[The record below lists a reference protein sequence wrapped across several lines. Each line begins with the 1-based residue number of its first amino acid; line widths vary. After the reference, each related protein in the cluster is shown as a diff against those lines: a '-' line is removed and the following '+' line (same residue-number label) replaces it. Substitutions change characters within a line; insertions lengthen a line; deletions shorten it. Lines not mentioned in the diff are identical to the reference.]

1 MRPQQVR
8 FTEIS
13 LALTVAV
20 VLADSSI
27 VTLALPDVLGE
38 YGTTVFGVSW
48 VLTAFNL
55 ILAVTVLPAV
65 RIARS
70 RPRSGWAAGLG
81 LFAAASVACAAST
94 SVAALI
100 AGRVAQAAG
109 GALVV
114 ACAIEL
120 LARIRGSHESAAP
133 VWGAAGTI
141 GIAVG
146 PAIGGALTQLLE
158 WQSIFLLQVPLLLL
172 VPIATVIRPEP
183 PEPGPTG
190 PADIRPEVALALLSA
205 GLTGALFLLV
215 VLLTAGWGLTPLAAA
230 MTVSMI
236 PLAAL
241 AARRIAVRAGPP
253 ASAALAG
260 CIAVAGG
267 LAALGVLPAASWA
280 LTLQPQALIGIGL
293 ALALPV
299 LTIAAIGGRD
309 PDGGRAAATIAARHA
324 GIVVG
329 IVVIAPLLSSQLTTR
344 QQQATDAATAAILD
358 APLSVTT
365 KVSLAIAL
373 GDGIEAADGRVPDVG
388 AAFASA
394 PPAPG
399 EAAAYGQLEA
409 EIDEQV
415 ERAATSAFSWPFL
428 ATALMAALALI
439 PTLRLGTTTAD
450 ARWTIAPEPR

>member
-1 MRPQQVR
+1 MRSRQVR

-20 VLADSSI
+20 VLADSSV
-27 VTLALPDVLGE
+27 VTLALPSILGE

-55 ILAVTVLPAV
+55 VLALAVLPAV
-65 RIARS
+65 RVARS

-81 LFAAASVACAAST
+81 VFVAASIACAAST

-120 LARIRGSHESAAP
+120 LARVHGSHERAAP

-146 PAIGGALTQLLE
+146 PAIGGALTQL
-158 WQSIFLLQVPLLLL
+158 QVPLLLL
-172 VPIATVIRPEP
+172 APIATVIRPEA
-183 PEPGPTG
+183 PEPGPAG
-190 PADIRPEVALALLSA
+190 PADLRPEMALGLLSA

-215 VLLTAGWGLTPLAAA
+215 VLLTEGWGLSPIAAA
-230 MTVSMI
+230 ATVSMI
-236 PLAAL
+236 PLATL
-241 AARRIAVRAGPP
+241 AARWVAARAGPP
-253 ASAALAG
+253 AAAALAG
-260 CIAVAGG
+260 GIAVAGG

-309 PDGGRAAATIAARHA
+309 PDGSRAAATIAARHA
-324 GIVVG
+324 GIVIG
-329 IVVIAPLLSSQLTTR
+329 ILVIAPLLSAQLTTR
-344 QQQATDAATAAILD
+344 QQEATDAATAALLD
-358 APLSVTT
+358 APLSIGT
-365 KVSLAIAL
+365 KASLATAL
-373 GDGIEAADGRVPDVG
+373 GDGIRAADGRVPEIG
-388 AAFASA
+388 AAFDSV

-399 EAAAYGQLEA
+399 EAAAYAGLEA
-409 EIDEQV
+409 EIEEQV

-428 ATALMAALALI
+428 VTALMAALALI
-439 PTLRLGTTTAD
+439 PIARLGTTTGD
-450 ARWTIAPEPR
+450 ARWAIAAEPR

>member
-81 LFAAASVACAAST
+81 LFAAASIACAAST